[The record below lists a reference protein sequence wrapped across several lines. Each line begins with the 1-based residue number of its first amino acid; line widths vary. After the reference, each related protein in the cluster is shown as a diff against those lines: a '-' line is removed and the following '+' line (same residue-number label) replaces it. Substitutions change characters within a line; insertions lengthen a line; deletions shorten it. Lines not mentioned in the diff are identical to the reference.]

1 MAEINSMI
9 NALLSDRSHFTEQEI
24 HTIIEFVNE
33 LDDDML
39 YQFENAEERSVMYSY
54 EQLLASSRPIGI
66 NNGGRDIELGLLNS
80 GPNTT
85 IQNNSNFFNRFNTRV
100 PLLGRRAGNI
110 YNEATKI
117 SYDYAGKVIAG
128 IGGIFGVSAGVTAVV
143 TTGSEAAKAAST
155 TGVRT
160 AFLVAGGFCGVVG
173 GFLVLLRNT
182 MSDRQTANNKRFLET
197 VKKAVKIR
205 TKVNKFFE
213 ETNNKVVKDPAKAKT
228 QLESGLASHPAR
240 FAAGPGG
247 STVYADLSP
256 VEKLITEDFATQHY
270 DIRSKVVISRGNPW
284 QITLTTL
291 RGGTKQF
298 TQEEMTV
305 LQNNASRL

>member
-1 MAEINSMI
+1 
-9 NALLSDRSHFTEQEI
+9 DRSHFTEQEI
-24 HTIIEFVNE
+24 HTIIDFVNE

-128 IGGIFGVSAGVTAVV
+128 IGGIFGVSAGVTAVA

-298 TQEEMTV
+298 
-305 LQNNASRL
+305 

>member
-9 NALLSDRSHFTEQEI
+9 NALLSDRSHFNEQEI
-24 HTIIEFVNE
+24 HTIIDFVNE

-54 EQLLASSRPIGI
+54 EQLLASSRPVGV
-66 NNGGRDIELGLLNS
+66 NNGGRDLEMGLLNS
-80 GPNTT
+80 GPNNT
-85 IQNNSNFFNRFNTRV
+85 IQNNRQFFDQYNTRV
-100 PLLGRRAGNI
+100 PRMGGRGGNI

-117 SYDYAGKVIAG
+117 SYDFAGKIITG
-128 IGGIFGVSAGVTAVV
+128 LGGMFGASAGVAATV
-143 TTGSEAAKAAST
+143 TSGSAAANAASSL
-155 TGVRT
+155 GVRT
-160 AFLVAGGFCGVVG
+160 AFLAAGGVCGVVG
-173 GFLVLLRNT
+173 GVLVLLRNT
-182 MSDRQTANNKRFLET
+182 LSDRQTANNKRFLET
-197 VKKAVKIR
+197 VKKAVKVR
-205 TKVNKFFE
+205 NKVNKFFE

-228 QLESGLASHPAR
+228 QLDSGLASHPAR

-247 STVYADLSP
+247 STVYADLSL

-284 QITLTTL
+284 HITLNTL

-298 TQEEMTV
+298 SQEEMTV
-305 LQNNASRL
+305 LQNIASRL

>member
-24 HTIIEFVNE
+24 HTIIDFVNE

-182 MSDRQTANNKRFLET
+182 VSDRQTANNKRFLET

-305 LQNNASRL
+305 LQNIASRL

>member
-1 MAEINSMI
+1 
-9 NALLSDRSHFTEQEI
+9 
-24 HTIIEFVNE
+24 

-128 IGGIFGVSAGVTAVV
+128 IGGIFGVSAGVTAVA

-305 LQNNASRL
+305 LQNIASRL

>member
-24 HTIIEFVNE
+24 HTIIDFVNE

-305 LQNNASRL
+305 LQNVASRL

>member
-24 HTIIEFVNE
+24 HTIIDFVNE

-80 GPNTT
+80 GPNTA

-305 LQNNASRL
+305 LQNIASRL

>member
-24 HTIIEFVNE
+24 HTIIDFVNE

-110 YNEATKI
+110 Y
-117 SYDYAGKVIAG
+117 
-128 IGGIFGVSAGVTAVV
+128 
-143 TTGSEAAKAAST
+143 
-155 TGVRT
+155 
-160 AFLVAGGFCGVVG
+160 
-173 GFLVLLRNT
+173 
-182 MSDRQTANNKRFLET
+182 
-197 VKKAVKIR
+197 
-205 TKVNKFFE
+205 
-213 ETNNKVVKDPAKAKT
+213 
-228 QLESGLASHPAR
+228 
-240 FAAGPGG
+240 
-247 STVYADLSP
+247 
-256 VEKLITEDFATQHY
+256 
-270 DIRSKVVISRGNPW
+270 
-284 QITLTTL
+284 
-291 RGGTKQF
+291 
-298 TQEEMTV
+298 
-305 LQNNASRL
+305 

>member
-24 HTIIEFVNE
+24 HTIIDFVNE

-100 PLLGRRAGNI
+100 PLLDRRAGNI

-305 LQNNASRL
+305 LQNIASRL

>member
-24 HTIIEFVNE
+24 HTIIDFVNE

-110 YNEATKI
+110 YDEATKI

-305 LQNNASRL
+305 LQNIASRL

>member
-24 HTIIEFVNE
+24 HTIIDFVNE

-305 LQNNASRL
+305 LQNIASRL

>member
-9 NALLSDRSHFTEQEI
+9 NALLSDRSHFNEQEI
-24 HTIIEFVNE
+24 HTIIDFVNE

-54 EQLLASSRPIGI
+54 EQLLASSRPVGI
-66 NNGGRDIELGLLNS
+66 NNGGRDLEMGLLNS
-80 GPNTT
+80 GTNNT
-85 IQNNSNFFNRFNTRV
+85 IQNNRQFFDRYNTRV
-100 PLLGRRAGNI
+100 PRMGGRGGNI

-117 SYDYAGKVIAG
+117 SYDFAGKIITG
-128 IGGIFGVSAGVTAVV
+128 IGGMFGASAGVAATV
-143 TTGSEAAKAAST
+143 TSGSAAANAASSL
-155 TGVRT
+155 GVRT
-160 AFLVAGGFCGVVG
+160 AFLAAGGVCGVVG
-173 GFLVLLRNT
+173 GVLVLLRNT
-182 MSDRQTANNKRFLET
+182 LSDRQTANNKRFLET
-197 VKKAVKIR
+197 VKKAVKVR
-205 TKVNKFFE
+205 NKVNKFFE

-256 VEKLITEDFATQHY
+256 VEKLLTEDFATQHY

-284 QITLTTL
+284 HITLDTL
-291 RGGTKQF
+291 RGATKQF
-298 TQEEMTV
+298 SQEEMTI
-305 LQNNASRL
+305 LQNIASRL

>member
-1 MAEINSMI
+1 
-9 NALLSDRSHFTEQEI
+9 ALLSDRSHFTEQEI
-24 HTIIEFVNE
+24 HTIIDFVNE

-128 IGGIFGVSAGVTAVV
+128 IGGIFGVSAGVTAVA

-305 LQNNASRL
+305 LQNIASRL

>member
-24 HTIIEFVNE
+24 HTIIDFVNE

-205 TKVNKFFE
+205 TKANKFFE

-305 LQNNASRL
+305 LQNIASRL

>member
-1 MAEINSMI
+1 
-9 NALLSDRSHFTEQEI
+9 
-24 HTIIEFVNE
+24 
-33 LDDDML
+33 
-39 YQFENAEERSVMYSY
+39 
-54 EQLLASSRPIGI
+54 I

-305 LQNNASRL
+305 LQNIASRL

>member
-24 HTIIEFVNE
+24 HTIIDFVNE

-100 PLLGRRAGNI
+100 PLLGRCAGNI

-128 IGGIFGVSAGVTAVV
+128 IGGIFGVSAGVAAVV

-305 LQNNASRL
+305 LQNIASRL

>member
-24 HTIIEFVNE
+24 HTIIDFVNE

-128 IGGIFGVSAGVTAVV
+128 IGGIFGVSAGVTAVA

-160 AFLVAGGFCGVVG
+160 AFLVAGGFCGGVG

-305 LQNNASRL
+305 LQNIASRL

>member
-24 HTIIEFVNE
+24 HTIIDFVNE

-291 RGGTKQF
+291 RGGTKQV

-305 LQNNASRL
+305 LQNIASRL

>member
-305 LQNNASRL
+305 LQNIASRL

>member
-9 NALLSDRSHFTEQEI
+9 NALLFDRSHFTEQEI
-24 HTIIEFVNE
+24 HTIIDFVNE

-305 LQNNASRL
+305 LQNIASRL

>member
-24 HTIIEFVNE
+24 HTIIDFVNE

-298 TQEEMTV
+298 TQEDMTV
-305 LQNNASRL
+305 LQNIASRL